1 MTKSVTKIQ
10 DKDTKRRLSVVRS
23 TEDPTKYWV
32 VILNPDGSR
41 IRWPKG
47 EQGEKGD
54 TGEINV
60 GTTTTGEPWT
70 NASVV
75 NSGTSTDAVL
85 DFTIPRWDKGETWN
99 AATVSVGSTTTW
111 NAGTCA
117 CVVNSGDC
125 HNAVLDFIIPKGD
138 KGDTG
143 DDACV
148 SVGTTCTW
156 NPWTEANVENVGT
169 PWNAV
174 LNFTIPQWVKGD
186 TGTAATVSV
195 GTTSTLNPWCN
206 ACVNNSW
213 DCHNAVL
220 NFWIPKGEKGDTGSA
235 ATINVGSTS
244 TLAPWCCATVSNSWT
259 TWAAIFN
266 FGIPKWEKWDKG
278 DKWDKG
284 NTGNSATIN
293 VGATTT
299 LDAWCSATVSNSGD
313 CHDAIFNF
321 GIPKWD
327 KWDKWDTGN
336 PWSAATISVGSTT
349 TLDAGCSATVSNS
362 WSSSA
367 AVFNFGIPKGD
378 KWETGCTWATWNGIA
393 SVTCSKEWKVTT
405 ITIEETNGCC
415 ACFTVCDGEDWEGSG
430 DVLWPSSATSWNIV
444 LFDGNSGKCI
454 KQWGAVVDALNSS
467 SSTDILS
474 AKQWCVLNSCISDI
488 NGKIPSEAS
497 SSNQLADKC
506 FVNSSINSLA
516 AFYITK
522 DAQGDQFDT
531 YLELSS
537 ATTFYSGGVVRV
549 PTQNDYTIVASDETH
564 DNATTRYSYQ
574 GNQWEYQY
582 TVNETA
588 LTQAQL
594 DALNSWI
601 TSAKV
606 CSYDG
611 YATSKQ
617 DKLVS
622 GTSIATING
631 CNLLSGGNITTPN
644 TTYSQATCSD
654 LWLIKLWSNTVQSI
668 SANAVTWCN
677 NRTYA
682 LQVNSSGQGVV
693 NVPWENTTYTA
704 NCFDINNLADAC
716 NCKSTWNGKQN
727 AIADLSDIRAWAE
740 CGASAIQPWD
750 NISELNNNCGYITGI
765 SCSDVTTA
773 LWFNPYDSSNP
784 NWYTSCT
791 GTLVASD
798 LDWYAKSCE
807 IPTDNCQLGNSCGYI
822 TSSSLPWIAS
832 SSVAW
837 IVKLWSNTV
846 QSCTMAWVSSVANRT
861 YGVQL
866 NSSCQMVVNIP
877 WENTQCVSSVGWCT
891 WEVSIKTVNSC
902 SLMGSW
908 DLCIS
913 WLPAGWTNGQ
923 VITMTSGWAAWCD
936 PSGWISNDTAWTTS
950 TLNSIWVG
958 DVTEWNAKTKSN
970 TGLYVVFD

>member
-1 MTKSVTKIQ
+1 MWVSSVRIQ
-10 DKDTKRRLSVVRS
+10 DKDNGKRLSVVES
-23 TEDPTKYWV
+23 KDKPWMYGIV
-32 VILNPDGSR
+32 LVNPDGTP
-41 IRWPKG
+41 IGWPQWPK
-47 EQGEKGD
+47 GEKGD

-85 DFTIPRWDKGETWN
+85 DFTIPRGDKGETWN
-99 AATVSVGSTTTW
+99 AATVNVGSTTTW
-111 NAGTCA
+111 DAGTCA
-117 CVVNSGDC
+117 CVSNSWDC
-125 HNAVLDFIIPKGD
+125 HNAVLNFTIPKGE

-143 DDACV
+143 NDASV

-186 TGTAATVSV
+186 TWNAATVSV

-206 ACVNNSW
+206 ACVNNSG

-220 NFWIPKGEKGDTGSA
+220 NFWIPKWEKWDTGSA
-235 ATINVGSTS
+235 ATISVGETT
-244 TLAPWCCATVSNSWT
+244 TLQPWCSATVNNSGSSSS
-259 TWAAIFN
+259 AVFN

-278 DKWDKG
+278 DTW
-284 NTGNSATIN
+284 NA
-293 VGATTT
+293 
-299 LDAWCSATVSNSGD
+299 ATV
-313 CHDAIFNF
+313 
-321 GIPKWD
+321 
-327 KWDKWDTGN
+327 
-336 PWSAATISVGSTT
+336 SVGSTT
-349 TLDAGCSATVSNS
+349 TLDAGCSATVNNS
-362 WSSSA
+362 WTSSN
-367 AVFNFGIPKGD
+367 AVFNFWIPKGE
-378 KWETGCTWATWNGIA
+378 KGETGCTWATWNGIA
-393 SVTCSKEWKVTT
+393 SVTCSKVWKVTT
-405 ITIEETNGCC
+405 VTIEETNGCS
-415 ACFTVCDGEDWEGSG
+415 ASFSVCDGADGEGSG
-430 DVLWPSSATSWNIV
+430 DVLWPSSSTDWHIV

-454 KQWGAVVDALNSS
+454 KQGWVVVDALNSS
-467 SSTDILS
+467 SGTDVLS
-474 AKQWCVLNSCISDI
+474 AKQWCVLNSCISSI
-488 NGKIPSEAS
+488 NDKIPSAAT
-497 SSNQLADKC
+497 SSNQLADKD
-506 FVNSSINSLA
+506 FVNSSINSVA
-516 AFYITK
+516 AYYITK
-522 DAQGDQFDT
+522 DAQGDQFAT
-531 YLELSS
+531 YSELEN

-549 PTQNDYTIVASDETH
+549 PTRNDYTIVASDENH
-564 DNATTRYSYQ
+564 DNATTRYSYNN
-574 GNQWEYQY
+574 GWEFQY
-582 TVNETA
+582 VVNETA

-594 DALNSWI
+594 NALNSWI

-606 CSYDG
+606 SSYDG

-631 CNLLSGGNITTPN
+631 CNLLNGGNITTPN

-654 LWLIKLWSNTVQSI
+654 LWLIKLGSDTVQSI

-693 NVPWENTTYTA
+693 NVPWENTTYNA
-704 NCFDINNLADAC
+704 GCFDINNLADAC
-716 NCKSTWNGKQN
+716 GCRNTWNNKQN
-727 AIADLSDIRAWAE
+727 TINDLEDIRAGAE

-750 NISELNNNCGYITGI
+750 NISELCNNCGYISWI
-765 SCSDVTTA
+765 NCSDVTGA
-773 LWFNPYDSSNP
+773 LWYIPYSSSNP

-791 GTLVASD
+791 GTVVASD
-798 LDWYAKSCE
+798 LLPYAKSCD
-807 IPTDNCQLGNSCGYI
+807 IPTDNCQLGNSCGFI

-846 QSCTMAWVSSVANRT
+846 QSCTMAWVSCVANRT

-891 WEVSIKTVNSC
+891 WVVSIKTVNSC

-913 WLPAGWTNGQ
+913 WLPAGGTEGQ
-923 VITMTSGWAAWCD
+923 VITKTNDWVDWCD
-936 PSGWISNDTAWTTS
+936 PSGWISNDTTWTTTTVS
-950 TLNSIWVG
+950 KIWAG
-958 DVTEWNAKTKSN
+958 TEAEFSNITPSWDV
-970 TGLYVVFD
+970 LYFTF